1 MLEWIRETQDVWQR
15 LQNTQKP
22 IVMYGMGD
30 GAVKILV
37 DGNLPRPEADGRHL
51 DVVGE
56 HGRFGKRLSRCH

>member
-30 GAVKILV
+30 GAVKNSAG
-37 DGNLPRPEADGRHL
+37 DEAVWGCTSCN
-51 DVVGE
+51 VC
-56 HGRFGKRLSRCH
+56 K